1 MEYKRV
7 LAIGDIH
14 GNFQRLLSLYAKIH
28 FNPAEDLLIFLGD
41 YIDRGPK
48 SLSVLHWMM
57 KKCQEKNV
65 VALRGN
71 HEQLFWQYF
80 ADGGDGALWH
90 RNGGEATCQAIRAA
104 SVEEPALLDRCLAFI
119 ADRPCSFSLTVQ
131 QQNFFFCHAGV
142 EPTIPLHLQQ
152 PKDLLWIRGRFYRE
166 YRGAVLIVV
175 GHTPTERFPFGGNAP
190 LWLKNRILLL
200 DTGSY
205 LPEGKISCVDV
216 LTGTCWQSDD
226 DAGEARIFG
235 REQEKINN

>member
-41 YIDRGPK
+41 YIDRGPD
-48 SLSVLHWMM
+48 SLSVLHWIMN
-57 KKCQEKNV
+57 KSREKSV

-71 HEQLFWQYF
+71 HEQLFWEYF
-80 ADGGDGALWH
+80 ANNGDGALWH
-90 RNGGEATCQAIRAA
+90 RNGGEATCRAIRAA
-104 SVEEPALLDRCLAFI
+104 SLSEPALLDRCLAFI

-131 QQNFFFCHAGV
+131 GQKFFFCHAGI
-142 EPTIPLHLQQ
+142 EPTTPLCQQQ
-152 PKDLLWIRGRFYRE
+152 PRALLWIRGRFYRE
-166 YRGAVLIVV
+166 YRGTALSVV

-190 LWLKNRILLL
+190 IWLKNRILLL

-216 LTGTCWQSDD
+216 LTGTCWQSDED
-226 DAGEARIFG
+226 GGEASIFG
-235 REQEKINN
+235 GKKEKVNN